1 MSATLR
7 RALADALPEAMK
19 DRDRAKVSALRI
31 ALAAVANAEATEAGD
46 GGPQA
51 GVFATEVERRSL
63 TDLDVEAIVRE
74 TRDELRL
81 ASVEMQLLGQAQRAD
96 DLADQVAALDAF
108 LGR

>member
-1 MSATLR
+1 MR

-46 GGPQA
+46 GGPQV
-51 GVFATEVERRSL
+51 GVFATEVARRSL